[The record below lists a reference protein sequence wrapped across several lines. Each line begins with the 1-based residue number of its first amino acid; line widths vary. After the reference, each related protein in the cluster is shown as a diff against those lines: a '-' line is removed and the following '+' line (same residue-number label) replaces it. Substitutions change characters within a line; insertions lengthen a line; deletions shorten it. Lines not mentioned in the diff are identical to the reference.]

1 MVTKKDME
9 LYRTRKRELKNKINR
24 LENLRIEYVGDSVRL
39 GDARNGPIIKIQ
51 GYNSEVIDRRAKI
64 IKERIEEL
72 EKETEA
78 AEIWI
83 HTLPE
88 GEERNI
94 VEMRYIDG
102 MTQADIAEKMGE
114 GHTREEVA
122 KKLERFWKKQTER
135 SAENAKK

>member
-24 LENLRIEYVGDSVRL
+24 LENLRVEYVGDSVRL

-51 GYNSEVIDRRAKI
+51 GYNSEVIDRRAKS

-83 HTLPE
+83 HTLSE

-94 VEMRYIDG
+94 IEMRYIDG
-102 MTQADIAEKMGE
+102 MTQADIAEAMGE

-122 KKLERFWKKQTER
+122 KKLERFWKKQ
-135 SAENAKK
+135 K

>member
-9 LYRTRKRELKNKINR
+9 LYCTRKRELKNKINR

-94 VEMRYIDG
+94 IEMRYIDG
-102 MTQADIAEKMGE
+102 MTQADIAEAMGE

-122 KKLERFWKKQTER
+122 KKLERFWKKQ
-135 SAENAKK
+135 K